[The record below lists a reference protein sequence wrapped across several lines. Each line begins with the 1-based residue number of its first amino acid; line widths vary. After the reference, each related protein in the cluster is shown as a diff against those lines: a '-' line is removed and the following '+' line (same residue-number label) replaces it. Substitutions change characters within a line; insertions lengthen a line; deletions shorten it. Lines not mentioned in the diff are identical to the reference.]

1 MLFSLAMWMV
11 NQDKE
16 VAGGGNLESDSS
28 SSRLKNIR
36 DFLLHEQR
44 PFHFFLTDC

>member
-1 MLFSLAMWMV
+1 MLFSLAMWML

-16 VAGGGNLESDSS
+16 VAGGGNLESDQVQVDS
-28 SSRLKNIR
+28 KNIR

-44 PFHFFLTDC
+44 PFHFFPD